1 MPWLAPPFRL
11 YIGFTIE
18 CCCLASMVDIA
29 YGSGA
34 RRQKTYFLQ
43 HNIHY
48 PYCTDLSIFA
58 NLYRVTIAFE

>member
-1 MPWLAPPFRL
+1 MYIEIAGNEKMKDTLVKAPPFRL

-34 RRQKTYFLQ
+34 RR
-43 HNIHY
+43 
-48 PYCTDLSIFA
+48 
-58 NLYRVTIAFE
+58 